1 MSVYDQIN
9 SCCKR
14 IENADTKAE
23 ILSEVDKLDNFASYL
38 NDSKAKQLHI
48 YCDNIRKLNV
58 DIKTETINQAH
69 EIRNLFQINSKAAR

>member
-9 SCCKR
+9 SCCNR

-38 NDSKAKQLHI
+38 SDPKAKQLHI

-58 DIKTETINQAH
+58 YIKAETINQAH